1 MALYSTVAPKTFHE
15 KKKVFFAYVL
25 QILEYYSF
33 WTKIEKYLIYSIIM
47 LEWLSNILNL
57 PTIVD
62 SASFYYQ
69 FWMYSTIRQVFN

>member
-47 LEWLSNILNL
+47 LEWLS
-57 PTIVD
+57 TIVE
-62 SASFYYQ
+62 SASFYHQ